1 VKDAQEIFKDRP
13 EAAKKLI
20 EAIMKACS
28 GCKIPIKQENDRP
41 KPVKTV
47 TESPLQ
53 KKMEPILKRMMKILT
68 GSTKKNKKEF
78 VSVKLDNIKCINLR
92 SSILQPIRLLRV
104 SQRRKISLSKR
115 RTSQKVWCELRKN
128 CYPKKINL
136 P

>member
-1 VKDAQEIFKDRP
+1 MKDAQEIFKDRP

-68 GSTKKNKKEF
+68 GRYKRNKKEF
-78 VSVKLDNIKCINLR
+78 VSVKLGNIIGINLH
-92 SSILQPIRLLRV
+92 SLILQPIHPLRV
-104 SQRRKISLSKR
+104 SQERKIRLSKR
-115 RTSQKVWCELRKN
+115 KTSRKAWCELRKS
-128 CYPKKINL
+128 CYPKMINS